1 MRRQHVGNLLDAGIY
16 RGHSG
21 PFFNGALDFDLSDE
35 TACVKGRKKCAPKKT
50 AGRMGMIEKKR
61 RVYYD
66 KYIKTMLG
74 GK

>member
-35 TACVKGRKKCAPKKT
+35 TACVKDGKNALQ
-50 AGRMGMIEKKR
+50 KR
-61 RVYYD
+61 RQE
-66 KYIKTMLG
+66 G
-74 GK
+74 